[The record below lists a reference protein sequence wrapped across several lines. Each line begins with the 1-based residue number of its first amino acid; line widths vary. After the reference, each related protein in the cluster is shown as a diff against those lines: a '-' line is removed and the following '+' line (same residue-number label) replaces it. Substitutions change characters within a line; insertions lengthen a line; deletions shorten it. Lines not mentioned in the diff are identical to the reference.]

1 MFRVFFQNKQ
11 TVILKFTFVNQWQH
25 RLTLLTPHIMISK
38 QTNAIITIASNGI
51 ILNPKS
57 SNKEQ
62 IPFADI
68 TKIHI
73 NIQQRLFVFK
83 SFLIGYFIFTL
94 FCLQYL
100 NLELSILSV
109 LIFCINFI
117 VMNTLDFKTYRL
129 QIILKN
135 NTVIE
140 KRIPKKLKF
149 EFVKVINDVR
159 NQIALQ
165 FAPTH

>member
-1 MFRVFFQNKQ
+1 MRQQPLNAVNNPFLAGNRNKRTVTKKKVNPMGQSRVIDYLEPKALQRFINDQGK
-11 TVILKFTFVNQWQH
+11 ILP
-25 RLTLLTPHIMISK
+25 RR
-38 QTNAIITIASNGI
+38 ITGVTA
-51 ILNPKS
+51 
-57 SNKEQ
+57 
-62 IPFADI
+62 
-68 TKIHI
+68 
-73 NIQQRLFVFK
+73 IQQRQIALK

-140 KRIPKKLKF
+140 KRIPKKLKY
-149 EFVKVINDVR
+149 EFITIINDVR
-159 NQIALQ
+159 NQLHSRSEIIL
-165 FAPTH
+165 